1 MYRQTA
7 PDFEP
12 LRVVVSCQTASKIL
26 PDPKPPSPMIRLNGA
41 GVY

>member
-26 PDPKPPSPMIRLNGA
+26 PDPKPPCPMIRLNGA